1 MDEIRND
8 DPTTDAELAQRI
20 LREGDEAA
28 FRALYRRHTGAL
40 YQFALR
46 ILGGSEMDAE
56 DIVQETWIRAVAGL
70 TRFRWES
77 SFRTWLIGIGLNR
90 VRKSLRRVRPA
101 QQEDLER
108 LEAELVAPDRAGRI
122 DLEQAVRLLP
132 DGYRAVLV
140 LHDVEG
146 FTHDEIS
153 RSLGITPGTSR
164 SQLHFARRA
173 VRRLLGA
180 QGGQIHDARHGHRAD
195 S

>member
-8 DPTTDAELAQRI
+8 DTTDAELAQRI

-46 ILGGSEMDAE
+46 ILGRSEMDAE
-56 DIVQETWIRAVAGL
+56 DVVQETWIRAVAGL
-70 TRFRWES
+70 ARFRWES
-77 SFRTWLIGIGLNR
+77 SFRTWLIGIGLNQ
-90 VRKSLRRVRPA
+90 VRKSLRRVRPG

-153 RSLGITPGTSR
+153 RSLGITSGTSR
-164 SQLHFARRA
+164 SQLHFARRT
-173 VRRLLGA
+173 VRRLLGPK
-180 QGGQIHDARHGHRAD
+180 GGQIHDARHGHRAD